1 MKPMTI
7 IKYVFTGVGSGL
19 LIAAF
24 FFYQSTENFIQGA
37 LTADG
42 VVTELIRSK
51 SDNSTTYKPV
61 VEFTTQNGTVVEIT
75 SSASSNP
82 PMYTRGEAVEV
93 FYHADSPQNGVI
105 NGFFSLWG
113 LALIFGGIGSVFF
126 LVGIIIIGFGLRR
139 AAAIEYLKR
148 KGTPVYADFE
158 SVGRNGSIRM
168 NGRNPYQI
176 FAQWKNPR
184 THEIHI
190 FKSENLWFDP
200 ESHIDRDQI
209 MVLID
214 QHAPEK
220 YYMDVSFLPQLAD

>member
-105 NGFFSLWG
+105 NGFFRARPIPDFLSGQKREIVSVPLCRAIRGEDKDQRGDPSL
-113 LALIFGGIGSVFF
+113 LVEGS
-126 LVGIIIIGFGLRR
+126 
-139 AAAIEYLKR
+139 
-148 KGTPVYADFE
+148 
-158 SVGRNGSIRM
+158 N
-168 NGRNPYQI
+168 
-176 FAQWKNPR
+176 
-184 THEIHI
+184 
-190 FKSENLWFDP
+190 
-200 ESHIDRDQI
+200 
-209 MVLID
+209 
-214 QHAPEK
+214 
-220 YYMDVSFLPQLAD
+220 